1 VRLHTSLSASNTDRS
16 QPLAN
21 LFAAGIQQQRTSPA
35 EQKLR
40 DALQIDTAKF
50 DFHIAEDAE
59 NVAPTR
65 SPAAASPVTRQ
76 LFSEAKDTI
85 QDNADNSFHTNGFDE
100 PQAGQL
106 NTSWSHLQSTQ
117 DTVMSSQAD
126 AVFSPQRTQTTQ
138 ATQSFRHSMN
148 EELDEDEEEV
158 YKEQKLVRRDTGD
171 SFVSANEAFANK
183 SISKET
189 LRTRDR
195 DVMEL
200 DDDNQ
205 EDDARSNGTV
215 VHHELD
221 SADEDNDDMD
231 DISVFPQPP
240 RVVPESYDIE
250 NENDEAIET
259 ANWHSHGPES
269 KMRFEPMEFDYSTT
283 PSGPPPA
290 SPDLV
295 QHDDTIVHHDAED
308 EEMDAEEPSEHSSP
322 VKPLVRKSSLTFAS
336 LPAREPL
343 LAKKSM
349 GNRVSRTSHVDPSRA
364 RSSHMGRFTGGKSL
378 GGSQFMQPSDIHD
391 EDSDVDEKRPLPREE
406 SESTKMH
413 TMTTTQRLHERIN
426 MMKQLNEA
434 AKPVSQLVPSSRSS
448 QPQSFVAPSK
458 EDTHFSQ
465 TSQPSYPILPVTSEL
480 EGEEDDDD
488 DWISPIRA
496 AAPAASL
503 ARPALGKAFSADV
516 HVSPA
521 KSKPTPIKLLP
532 STNPDLSVV
541 AEATTPAGSPAGKK
555 YADGP
560 LSASKAKFYSALRA
574 AKDKMIGTS
583 TASAQ
588 VKLDALSSSPAR
600 PKSQVQLEELFNS
613 PKRIDR
619 PISLFSHMRTPS
631 KDSIKSA
638 KSTRSLKLTK
648 GAELP
653 SSPAKENSRRT
664 RSSTER
670 EKQTQT
676 DREKEMKQKQRV
688 EERLKE
694 MREKEQSKAAAHHQK
709 IKKVPGEMSSQSSLK
724 SLASV
729 TATVK
734 TPAVVSQQT
743 LSRPGTVRQDAAP
756 SREDADSAD
765 EMPPPPPPKSLLP
778 TTKSAAKPT
787 TIRGPKK
794 LVKPTS
800 NDTLPKA
807 KAPQKIMVN
816 LNPSRYGQAPPPAAR
831 PVPVASNKALP
842 SAPSAFSKSTTK
854 SVQPPSRPT
863 SALSAKNVVPAK
875 SAPSTMKAPAPRVGR
890 PQPQAMEKPK
900 AQAPAPRAD
909 LGTARPMSRL
919 QTVQDANRINVP
931 PINPAKP
938 AKRPFLGENEE
949 TIYRPAKRPSQQA
962 KMNPITPAHA
972 SFAKGKIPFAESA
985 RASQA
990 QPAQSSQGQYSNSD
1004 DIKLP
1009 EIMTDSEDED
1019 SDNEFQQPSWVNT
1032 PNLRE
1037 MLSTQQLMDPE
1048 AIFGPIAP
1056 LNMEQVFPNKERHKR
1071 FRERTSSAYWVHDQ
1085 VTDEEKRKEREARER
1100 LVREGAWTY
1109 NPSPRPARPGPA
1121 H

>member
-1 VRLHTSLSASNTDRS
+1 MRLYAYLSTSGTDSS

-21 LFAAGIQQQRTSPA
+21 LFAANIQQQRISPA

-59 NVAPTR
+59 NVAPTH
-65 SPAAASPVTRQ
+65 SSAAASPVTRQ
-76 LFSEAKDTI
+76 LFPKAQE
-85 QDNADNSFHTNGFDE
+85 DNADNSFHTSGFNE
-100 PQAGQL
+100 RQAGQL

-126 AVFSPQRTQTTQ
+126 AVFSPPRTQTTQ
-138 ATQSFRHSMN
+138 ATQSFRHSIN
-148 EELDEDEEEV
+148 EELDEDEEEAA
-158 YKEQKLVRRDTGD
+158 KEQKLIRRDTGD
-171 SFVSANEAFANK
+171 SFVSANASVANK
-183 SISKET
+183 SISKEI
-189 LRTRDR
+189 LRTRDED

-200 DDDNQ
+200 DDDVE

-215 VHHELD
+215 VHHEID
-221 SADEDNDDMD
+221 SADEDNDDLND
-231 DISVFPQPP
+231 VPVSPQPP
-240 RVVPESYDIE
+240 QVVSESYDIE
-250 NENDEAIET
+250 NDDDEVIES
-259 ANWHSHGPES
+259 ANWRSHGPES

-295 QHDDTIVHHDAED
+295 QHDDAIARHVAED

-322 VKPLVRKSSLTFAS
+322 VKPLVRKSSLNFAS

-349 GNRVSRTSHVDPSRA
+349 GSRVSRTSHVDPSRA

-391 EDSDVDEKRPLPREE
+391 EDSDTDEKRPLHREE
-406 SESTKMH
+406 PESTKMH

-434 AKPVSQLVPSSRSS
+434 AKPVSQLIPSSRSS

-465 TSQPSYPILPVTSEL
+465 TSQLSYPVLPVTSER
-480 EGEEDDDD
+480 EKEEDDDD
-488 DWISPIRA
+488 DWISPIRT
-496 AAPAASL
+496 AAPAASF
-503 ARPALGKAFSADV
+503 ARPALGKAFAEDA

-521 KSKPTPIKLLP
+521 KPKPTPIKLLP
-532 STNPDLSVV
+532 STNPDFSAV

-574 AKDKMIGTS
+574 AKDKMIGPG
-583 TASAQ
+583 TANAQ
-588 VKLDALSSSPAR
+588 AKFDALSSSPAR

-631 KDSIKSA
+631 KDSIKSV
-638 KSTRSLKLTK
+638 KSTKSLKLPAK
-648 GAELP
+648 GTEPP
-653 SSPAKENSRRT
+653 SSPAKEDSRRT

-688 EERLKE
+688 EERLRE
-694 MREKEQSKAAAHHQK
+694 IREKEQSKAAAHHQK
-709 IKKVPGEMSSQSSLK
+709 IKKTPGEMPSQSNLRSA
-724 SLASV
+724 AS
-729 TATVK
+729 TIATVK
-734 TPAVVSQQT
+734 TPAAVSQQT
-743 LSRPGTVRQDAAP
+743 ISRPGTLRQETAP
-756 SREDADSAD
+756 SREDGDSAD

-800 NDTLPKA
+800 NDTLPKV

-816 LNPSRYGQAPPPAAR
+816 LNPSRYGQAPPPATR

-842 SAPSAFSKSTTK
+842 SAPSTFSKSTIKT
-854 SVQPPSRPT
+854 VQAPSRPT
-863 SALSAKNVVPAK
+863 SALSAKNVVPTK

-919 QTVQDANRINVP
+919 QTVQDANRINIP